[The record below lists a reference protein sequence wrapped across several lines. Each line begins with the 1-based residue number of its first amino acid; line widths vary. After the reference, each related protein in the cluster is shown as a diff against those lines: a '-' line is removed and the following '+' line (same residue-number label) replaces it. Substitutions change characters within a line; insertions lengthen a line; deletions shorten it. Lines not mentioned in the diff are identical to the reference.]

1 MTDTS
6 PVAVVVSTDDRGV
19 ARVTMARPE
28 IHNAFDDKLI
38 AELTRIFRA
47 LDADP
52 AVRVVVLAA
61 EGKSFSAGADLNW
74 MRRMAGYGREE
85 NLTDAGALG
94 AMVRAL
100 NDLSK
105 PTLALVQGAAYG
117 GGVGLVAACDIAI
130 ATPRAKFAL
139 TEVKLGIIPA
149 VISPYVINAVGLRW
163 ARRLFVTAEA
173 IDADRAREIGLIHEV
188 VAAEELEAAGERLV
202 QLMLAN
208 GPEAM
213 AAAKDLAFAV
223 AGRPI
228 DDALVADTAARI
240 ADRRASDE
248 GREGLTAFLEKRTPS
263 WRG

>member
-149 VISPYVINAVGLRW
+149 VISPYVINAIGLRW

-173 IDADRAREIGLIHEV
+173 IDADRAREIGLIRSGTGRV
-188 VAAEELEAAGERLV
+188 NLAL
-202 QLMLAN
+202 LM
-208 GPEAM
+208 
-213 AAAKDLAFAV
+213 
-223 AGRPI
+223 
-228 DDALVADTAARI
+228 T
-240 ADRRASDE
+240 
-248 GREGLTAFLEKRTPS
+248 
-263 WRG
+263 